1 MAIGCMRF
9 NQPFKSRLWRWAQV
23 SVLICTVWL
32 AGGESFAGE
41 SDMFV
46 AQLSAKHTE
55 LLDQLLHNRFERALY
70 LESAES
76 QNDLTSEIYAV
87 VEYPFAIVNTA
98 LNNPAHWCDVLIL
111 HINVKSCHASS
122 SEAGTVLAIH
132 LGRKAYQPLV
142 DAFRLEFDYRAAIT
156 TQDYFALE
164 LNAKDGPLSTHDY
177 RIRIEATPIDAGHT
191 FLHFSYAYAFGTT
204 GRLAMQSYLLTI
216 GRDKVGFTITGK
228 LPNGQPTYIQGV
240 RGAVERN
247 TMRYYLAIDA
257 YLAALSTP
265 HEGRLDARLLHW
277 YNATEQYARQLHEVG
292 RGDYLVMKR
301 KEYRRQQE
309 AQ

>member
-1 MAIGCMRF
+1 MRLGR
-9 NQPFKSRLWRWAQV
+9 PFKASSWRWVQV
-23 SVLICTVWL
+23 SVLICTAWL
-32 AGGESFAGE
+32 ACGESFASE

-46 AQLSAKHTE
+46 AQLRDKHTE
-55 LLDQLLHNRFERALY
+55 LIDQLLHNRFERALY

-76 QNDLTSEIYAV
+76 PNDLTSEIYAV
-87 VEYPFAIVNTA
+87 VEYPFATVNAA

-122 SEAGTVLAIH
+122 SKANTVIAIN
-132 LGRKAYQPLV
+132 LGRKFYQPLV
-142 DAFRLEFDYRAAIT
+142 DAFRLEFNYRAAIT
-156 TQDYFALE
+156 TLDYFALE
-164 LNAKDGPLSTHDY
+164 LKAKDGPLSTHDY
-177 RIRIEATPIDAGHT
+177 RIRIEATPIDAGRT
-191 FLHFSYAYAFGTT
+191 FLHFTYAYAFGTT
-204 GRLAMQSYLLTI
+204 GRLAMQGYLLTI

-228 LPNGQPTYIQGV
+228 LPNGQPTYIQGI

-247 TMRYYLAIDA
+247 TMRYYLAVDA

-277 YNATEQYARQLHEVG
+277 YNATEQYARQLHEVE
-292 RGDYLVMKR
+292 RGDYFVMKR

-309 AQ
+309 AR